1 MGQLMSKKPKLEIN
15 DVDRAVLTL
24 KSQARKLEQQR
35 ARIQGDIDRERQIAK
50 ELIAQGR
57 KDRALLALKRRKL
70 QEGQAERLDGW
81 LLNVQGML
89 LNIETTKSQ
98 QQLFTALKEGN
109 KAMKEMQQAMPL
121 EEVDKLMQDN
131 ADAKAYADSLNQMLG
146 ESLNPEQQEAAEAEL
161 EELEKQML
169 EEQRLEMPAVPGR
182 PLPAAPVEEKEAQQE
197 ATEATEEQ
205 LAQLPSVPST
215 KVQALPAAAAG
226 EAEGPAAER
235 EREAALVAA

>member
-35 ARIQGDIDRERQIAK
+35 TRIQGDIDREQQIAR
-50 ELIAQGR
+50 ELVAQGR

-98 QQLFTALKEGN
+98 AQLFAALKEGN

-121 EEVDKLMQDN
+121 EEVDKLMQDS
-131 ADAKAYADSLNQMLG
+131 ADAKAYADELNQMLG
-146 ESLNPEQQEAAEAEL
+146 QSLNPEQQEAAEAEL

-182 PLPAAPVEEKEAQQE
+182 PLPAAPGEEQEEPAAAAE
-197 ATEATEEQ
+197 ATAAQ

-215 KVQALPAAAAG
+215 KV
-226 EAEGPAAER
+226 EGPAAADKEAER
-235 EREAALVAA
+235 EQEAALVAA